1 MADKASPAPSSE
13 SGSAADVSIMV
24 DESVAE
30 SKPSEPN
37 SQYGSII
44 SDSDYLTPREGAEG
58 GAESKYGSVEDDEQA
73 ISTATSSH
81 GTDNESTFSTDIPG
95 LNGKY
100 FRCRLVIIILR
111 NGKSDRYKVK
121 HFVYSIIKKTEYFMQ
136 PLHVCV
142 SVCVSFCVYVSLCG
156 QCCVST

>member
-1 MADKASPAPSSE
+1 MADKASPTPSSE
-13 SGSAADVSIMV
+13 SESAADVSIMV

-37 SQYGSII
+37 SQYGSIL
-44 SDSDYLTPREGAEG
+44 SESDYLTPRDSAE

-81 GTDNESTFSTDIPG
+81 GTDNESTFSTDIPD

-100 FRCRLVIIILR
+100 FRSHLVIIILR
-111 NGKSDRYKVK
+111 NMIDARL
-121 HFVYSIIKKTEYFMQ
+121 KKF
-136 PLHVCV
+136 L
-142 SVCVSFCVYVSLCG
+142 
-156 QCCVST
+156 